1 MNDYVICL
9 DSSSDFTEA
18 AASERDYHISS
29 LTFRFNDSETEYSN
43 QGMSITE
50 FYDRM
55 RAGGVAKTA
64 AVNAQAFINEF
75 EQHLKA
81 GFDVLYIGFSSG
93 LSTTYN
99 SACIA
104 ATELREKYPE
114 RKIITVDTLAA
125 SAGIALLADIVL
137 EAKKGGA
144 TIEEAAAL
152 AEEKK
157 LHICHYF
164 TVDDLE
170 YLKRGGRVSPAVAFV
185 GNMLGIKPLLYVD
198 NDGHLTKIDK
208 ARGRHASLVALANK
222 YGELA
227 EDASGTFYISNGD
240 CIEDARK
247 LADIITAKY
256 GATCG
261 LITDVGPVI
270 GAHAGPGVLAL
281 FFVGKQR

>member
-9 DSSSDFTEA
+9 DSSSDFTA
-18 AASERDYHISS
+18 DVARERNYHLTS

-43 QGMSITE
+43 EGMSITE
-50 FYDRM
+50 FYAKM
-55 RAGGVAKTA
+55 RAGGIAKTA
-64 AVNAQAFINEF
+64 AINAQAFINEF

-81 GFDVLYIGFSSG
+81 GYDVLYIGFSSG

-104 ATELREKYPE
+104 ATELLEKYPD
-114 RKIITVDTLAA
+114 RRIITVDTLAA

-137 EAKKGGA
+137 EAKNNGA

-208 ARGRHASLVALANK
+208 ARGRHASILALANK
-222 YGELA
+222 YGEMA
-227 EDASGTFYISNGD
+227 ETVGDKFYISHGD
-240 CIEDARK
+240 CVEDANK
-247 LADIITAKY
+247 LANIISDKY

-281 FFVGKQR
+281 FFVGKSR